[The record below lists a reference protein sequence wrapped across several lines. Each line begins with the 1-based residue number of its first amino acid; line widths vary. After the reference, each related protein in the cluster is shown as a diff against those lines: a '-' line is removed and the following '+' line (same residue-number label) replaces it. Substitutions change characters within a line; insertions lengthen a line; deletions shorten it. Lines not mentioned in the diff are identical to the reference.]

1 MSLSTLVLYRTSSAD
16 PREASVLDR
25 FHNASLVVH
34 VRPELLYSLLISI
47 CGFSEPIKPY
57 DDWSPAHSIWRAAI
71 ATSANDDF
79 LQYLLEIQRRKS
91 DNMDILASQSFRQ
104 FDSSL
109 LTRLQNAVASL
120 LGGRLK
126 EFHSAFTILQSER
139 KSNIGTDIVGILT
152 VAMTVWASLSPRLAL
167 APSVTPS
174 ELWKKAWTSLNT
186 FVSGETG
193 DMCMMTN
200 RICSSVLRL
209 HAQIHEIEAEWPFTE
224 YHTVIESSLQLA
236 RNSMDSPLTKDD
248 MDLDLLDDDVWTS
261 QSTQK
266 GYSNA
271 STSQFRQAI
280 PLNCDEAG
288 QLASNRIKLATA
300 LQFVK
305 TKGTLVPAAISLI
318 IDEIAALEPGPLL
331 AARGAVSELLAL
343 KPGIKRT
350 DAAQLLKVLG
360 KTYLE
365 QESFERC
372 EAALCFCLSVVQGL
386 ASLWVSED
394 EGDPV
399 VELAFDVYN
408 YTLSVT
414 LGKFPASSRVLSQ
427 FSELL
432 HLLLQLNPNYGTEDL
447 ASPRTSLLRIL
458 QIAAPSTKFRLSGKL
473 FQLFE
478 KFILTQHEAI
488 FDDIVDNLPSDPDN
502 KEGIAARLHVL
513 SQLGARWHTVLRQAT
528 YHLFETA
535 ANVPSATPLARW
547 CISFTSEKLHLN
559 SSTELFRLFVPQIS
573 YTWLSKDGISR
584 MPFQA
589 FGYATLKDMVLDNL
603 QEFVGQIALRGS
615 TGADELAAI
624 TDDSWTSLLATAF
637 PVALA
642 YTLSSETSLPK
653 QDRLYDGSEKLMRKQ
668 LGSEL
673 YLQLLRHWMPDIVA
687 QLIISLQNDRAI
699 EKAFDKNQ
707 HASALSAWEEMS
719 TQSTTNLE
727 LPLSQQPSFRAR
739 CLGEELNYICSRLE
753 LGQSEIWSP
762 ALAVHVY
769 RSLLSKAKPALGPL
783 HACTIIR
790 KIRIAVSLAG
800 PIAVTGYPLEML
812 LHNLRPYLTMFECA
826 EDTMGIFRY
835 LLQHGKSHLSSRIS
849 FIAGLGVS
857 IFASLTGF
865 ITSSQEST
873 TQESHF
879 LATIS
884 KAQEFRLFLSQFLE
898 GLIFVDASTSTLT
911 MFKRIIQH
919 AKNITQPGSSA
930 RSTSEGCLLLA
941 LLDDRSSASPLLT
954 TLHFDISLEI
964 LCRNFTTSTDPSDDI
979 LVDDLTALRSC
990 MVLNNALKSINTNED
1005 FRVWAA
1011 SAIGR
1016 GYLMHGMM
1024 NNCLESPH
1032 TDFELT
1038 TLTGSKPDKAKTR
1051 EDLLREDMVSS
1062 YTSILDLLIDLLW
1075 RSDVVAAAFAEKT
1088 LQLISSNIAEQ
1099 QEGDILAKN
1108 FDRSIFVELRFQTFP
1123 CPTIPQSRYQAAAST
1138 NQDNGSRRSRDSDKW
1153 AADLLRGLCSDAMD
1167 DPVLRHIVPLISEVP
1182 SVANTFFPYAVH
1194 VILAGEP
1201 KLGQR
1206 SRDQL
1211 SQAFSSVLK
1220 KEIKE
1225 HEEARPL
1232 VLRTILYLRTRYLV
1246 NETTMA
1252 QRNSWLDVDFTQAV
1266 IAATECQM
1274 FHEALLFLEIH
1285 HSQARLQ
1292 GGRSSRKS
1300 FVSLL
1305 SSVSHA
1311 IETSIYENVDDLDF
1325 FYGKHADSDLHS
1337 VLAKL
1342 AHEGASQKALSFQSA
1357 LLDSHLSI
1365 EGADGLSETASV
1377 TALALKSANMHGVAE
1392 AVKQYYDNPDQ
1403 RFQVVQADNTFPSM
1417 TQWDL
1422 MPSNDVPGRS
1432 SDIGALFRNMHQAPS
1447 KTGLESALDQSMLD
1461 LVARLTSGTAGRAKA
1476 NTILSSLAVL
1486 AEARQ
1491 VLTANTQQEV
1501 DSVWKCVIARD
1512 KQIQLA
1518 E

>member
-1 MSLSTLVLYRTSSAD
+1 M
-16 PREASVLDR
+16 
-25 FHNASLVVH
+25 
-34 VRPELLYSLLISI
+34 I
-47 CGFSEPIKPY
+47 
-57 DDWSPAHSIWRAAI
+57 
-71 ATSANDDF
+71 TSANDDF
-79 LQYLLEIQRRKS
+79 LHYLLEIQPEKR
-91 DNMDILASQSFRQ
+91 DNVDTPTSQNFRQ

-109 LTRLQNAVASL
+109 LARLQNSVADFL
-120 LGGRLK
+120 TGRVR
-126 EFHSAFTILQSER
+126 EFYSAFTTLQSER

-152 VAMTVWASLSPRLAL
+152 VAMTVWAALYPRLAL
-167 APSVTPS
+167 ASSSKPS
-174 ELWKKAWTSLNT
+174 ELWSKAWETLNS
-186 FVSGETG
+186 FVSGESG
-193 DMCMMTN
+193 DMCVMAN

-209 HAQIHEIEAEWPFTE
+209 HAQIHKIEAEWSCAE
-224 YHTVIESSLQLA
+224 YDTVIESSLQLA
-236 RNSMDSPLTKDD
+236 RNSMDSPLPKDN
-248 MDLDLLDDDVWTS
+248 MELDLLDDDVWTS

-271 STSQFRQAI
+271 SSSQFRQAI
-280 PLNCDEAG
+280 PLNCDDAS

-300 LQFVK
+300 LQYVK
-305 TKGTLVPAAISLI
+305 TRGTLIPETISVI
-318 IDEIAALEPGPLL
+318 VDEIVTLEPGPLL
-331 AARGAVSELLAL
+331 AARGAVLELLAL

-360 KTYLE
+360 TTYLE
-365 QESFERC
+365 QESFERS

-386 ASLWVSED
+386 GNLWISED

-408 YTLSVT
+408 YTFSVT

-432 HLLLQLNPNYGTEDL
+432 HVLLQFNPNYGTEDL
-447 ASPRTSLLRIL
+447 PSPRTSLLNIL
-458 QIAAPSTKFRLSGKL
+458 QIAPASTKFRLSEKL

-502 KEGIAARLHVL
+502 KEGIAARLYVL
-513 SQLGARWHTVLRQAT
+513 SQLSARWHTVLRQAT

-535 ANVPSATPLARW
+535 ANVPSATSLARW

-603 QEFVGQIALRGS
+603 QEFVGQVALRGS
-615 TGADELAAI
+615 AGSEELAAI
-624 TDDSWTSLLATAF
+624 ADDSWTSLLAKAF
-637 PVALA
+637 PVALS

-673 YLQLLRHWMPDIVA
+673 YLQLLRHWMPDIVG

-699 EKAFDKNQ
+699 EKAFDKTQ
-707 HASALSAWEEMS
+707 HMSALNAWEEMS

-739 CLGEELNYICSRLE
+739 CLGEELHYICSRLE
-753 LGQSEIWSP
+753 LGQADIWSH
-762 ALAVHVY
+762 ALVVHVY
-769 RSLLSKAKPALGPL
+769 RSLLSKASPALGPL

-790 KIRIAVSLAG
+790 KIRIAISLAG
-800 PIAVTGYPLEML
+800 PIALTGYPLEML

-865 ITSSQEST
+865 IASSQETT

-884 KAQEFRLFLSQFLE
+884 KAQEFRLFLSQFLG
-898 GLIFVDASTSTLT
+898 GLTFVDASPRTLK
-911 MFKRIIQH
+911 MFRRIIQH
-919 AKNITQPGSSA
+919 AKNLTQPGGSA

-941 LLDDRSSASPLLT
+941 LLDDRSSDSPLLT

-964 LCRNFTTSTDPSDDI
+964 LCRDFMTSTDPSDDI
-979 LVDDLTALRSC
+979 LADDFAALRSC
-990 MVLNNALKSINTNED
+990 MVLNNALKSVNTNEN

-1032 TDFELT
+1032 SHFKLT

-1051 EDLLREDMVSS
+1051 EDLLREDTVSS
-1062 YTSILDLLIDLLW
+1062 YTSIIDLLIDLLW
-1075 RSDVVAAAFAEKT
+1075 RSDFVAATFAEKT
-1088 LQLISSNIAEQ
+1088 LQLVSSNIAEH
-1099 QEGDILAKN
+1099 QEGDILAKDFN
-1108 FDRSIFVELRFQTFP
+1108 RSIFGELRFQAFP
-1123 CPTIPQSRYQAAAST
+1123 CPPIAESRYQAGTSSI
-1138 NQDNGSRRSRDSDKW
+1138 QDTAGRQSRDSDEW
-1153 AADLLRGLCSDAMD
+1153 AAGLLRDLCSGATK
-1167 DPVLRHIVPLISEVP
+1167 DPVLRHLVPLISAVP
-1182 SVANTFFPYAVH
+1182 SVANTFFPYIVH

-1201 KLGQR
+1201 KLSQH

-1211 SQAFSSVLK
+1211 SQAFSRVLK
-1220 KEIKE
+1220 NEVKE

-1232 VLRTILYLRTRYLV
+1232 VLRTILYLRTRYLI

-1252 QRNSWLDVDFTQAV
+1252 KRNSWLDVDFTQAV
-1266 IAATECQM
+1266 VAATECQM

-1285 HSQARLQ
+1285 NSEARLQ

-1300 FVSLL
+1300 FMSLL
-1305 SSVSHA
+1305 SSVSHG
-1311 IETSIYENVDDLDF
+1311 IETCIYENVDDLDF
-1325 FYGKHADSDLHS
+1325 FYGKHENSDLQS
-1337 VLAKL
+1337 VLARL

-1357 LLDSHLSI
+1357 LLDSHLNI
-1365 EGADGLSETASV
+1365 EGADGLGEIASL
-1377 TALALKSANMHGVAE
+1377 TTLALKSANMHGVAE
-1392 AVKQYYDNPDQ
+1392 AVQQYYDDPDQ
-1403 RFQVVQADNTFPSM
+1403 RFQVVQRDNASSSL

-1422 MPSNDVPGRS
+1422 TPSNEVTGRS
-1432 SDIGALFRNMHQAPS
+1432 SNIGALFRNMNQASS
-1447 KTGLESALDQSMLD
+1447 KTGLESSLDRSLLD
-1461 LVARLTSGTAGRAKA
+1461 LVSLLTSGTVGRLQT
-1476 NTILSSLAVL
+1476 NTTLSSLAVL

-1491 VLTANTQQEV
+1491 VLAANTQQDV
-1501 DSVWKCVIARD
+1501 DSVWKCIIARD